1 MTSLDWAIIAVYI
14 LASTGIAL
22 YYSRR
27 ASSSTS
33 EFFLTGRNLPWWLAG
48 TTMVAT
54 TFAADT
60 PLAITELVAGHGIA
74 GNWLWWNMLL
84 GGMLTTFFFARLW
97 RRAGILTDVEFVE
110 LRYSGPPA
118 AFLRGFRAL
127 YLGLVMNMVI
137 IGWVNLALEKIL
149 RVMFPGLTIFGV
161 AELTFLGFTFSAHL
175 LVVGMILAL
184 VAFYSSMAGLWG
196 VSVTDVLQ
204 FVLAMAGSIILAVIA
219 LQIPEIG
226 GIAGLK
232 AQLPEWIFRFT
243 PEVGGGGLSG
253 GLSLSL
259 TAFIAYL
266 GVQWWATW
274 YPGADPGGGGYIA
287 QRMMSAKDEKHSLFA
302 TLWFTVAHYAIRPW
316 PWIIVALVSV
326 ALYPDLPPEQQ
337 GEGFVMVMRDYLPSG
352 LLGLLL
358 AAFLAAY
365 MSTISTQLNWG
376 ASYLVND
383 FYGRFVNRQGSEAD
397 YVRAARI
404 ATVLSMVLS
413 LFVTSKMDRISDAW
427 AFIIQASAG
436 IGLVLILRWF
446 WWRINAWS
454 EIAAMLAPLLLFPF
468 IRHAVAFPDSLFIL
482 VGWTTVIWLAVTW
495 LTRPEDDATLDR
507 FYQRVH
513 PGGVGWRPVAE
524 RFPDLAGDT
533 GYGQLFIDWLA
544 GCIMVIAALFGIGR
558 LVLGEYAAGAGY
570 LAVAG
575 LAAAVIYWHLS
586 RIGWEQVGS
595 D

>member
-383 FYGRFVNRQGSEAD
+383 FYGRFVNRQGSDAD

-468 IRHAVAFPDSLFIL
+468 IRHAVAFPNSLFIL

>member
-1 MTSLDWAIIAVYI
+1 MTFLDWAIIATYI

-60 PLAITELVAGHGIA
+60 PLAITELVADHGIA

-110 LRYSGPPA
+110 LRYAGRPA

-149 RVMFPGLTIFGV
+149 RVMFPGLTLFGV

-196 VSVTDVLQ
+196 VSVTDLLQ

-287 QRMMSAKDEKHSLFA
+287 QRMMSAKDEKHALFA

-326 ALYPDLPPEQQ
+326 ALYPDLPPERQ

-383 FYGRFVNRQGSEAD
+383 FYGRFINRQGSQAD
-397 YVRAARI
+397 YIRAARV
-404 ATVLSMVLS
+404 ATVVSMVLS
-413 LFVTSKMDRISDAW
+413 LFVTAKMDRISDAW

-468 IRHAVAFPDSLFIL
+468 VRQTVAFPNSLFIL
-482 VGWTTVIWLAVTW
+482 VGWSTVVWLAVTW
-495 LTRPEDDATLDR
+495 LTKPEDDATLDR

-524 RFPDLAGDT
+524 RFPGLAGDT
-533 GYGQLFIDWLA
+533 GYGKLFIDWLA
-544 GCIMVIAALFGIGR
+544 GCVMVIAALFGIGR
-558 LVLGEYAAGAGY
+558 LVLGDYAAGAGY

-575 LAAAVIYWHLS
+575 LAAAIIYWHLS
-586 RIGWEQVGS
+586 RIGWDRVGS